1 MSGSKNTKKTPSS
14 QPGPIDRDKAGD
26 TASADESAIKAS
38 VLPSD
43 QSAALADQVD
53 TNTSETVHPK
63 ESMNAEKPNDI
74 KAPSSGSGQSVPQQA
89 QRSQIFGL
97 FGFMFAGL
105 LVALASFGGAQYSS
119 GNWPFERIATDFEA
133 RLATQSD
140 EISALNAL
148 IASYDDTTA
157 LQDLQDL
164 QAQIDG
170 MRTIVTDLA
179 ALQVEIEQ
187 LFGIQNETIDR
198 VAALEE
204 KLTSQSG
211 INPAANAE
219 ITRYATALKL
229 VQTQISEQNNAIAEQ
244 RAGIAELSAAVE
256 LTQQETKSA
265 THQSLTD
272 GTISQVIGAL
282 ESGAPFAF
290 AIAGLQDFDNLL
302 TPALVA
308 AAPYGVPTADALARA
323 FPEQSRTALIAARTT
338 STSQA
343 SGSNRVGDFLRS
355 QLGMRSITPRAG
367 NDPDA
372 VLSRAEAAIQA
383 GQVSNALSA
392 LTALPDSARTSMAGW
407 IEQAELRQAAQL
419 AVAAL
424 SQQLQKD

>member
-1 MSGSKNTKKTPSS
+1 MSGSKNTKKTPNS
-14 QPGPIDRDKAGD
+14 QPGPIDRDKAVD

-63 ESMNAEKPNDI
+63 ESKNAEKPDDI
-74 KAPSSGSGQSVPQQA
+74 KAPSSGSGQPVPQQA
-89 QRSQIFGL
+89 QRSQVFGL

-140 EISALNAL
+140 EISALNTL

-157 LQDLQDL
+157 LQDL

-187 LFGIQNETIDR
+187 LFGVQNETIDR

-211 INPAANAE
+211 STPAANAE
-219 ITRYATALKL
+219 ITRYAAALKL

-290 AIAGLQDFDNLL
+290 AIAGLQDFENLL

-338 STSQA
+338 STSQT
-343 SGSNRVGDFLRS
+343 SSSNRVGDFLRS

-424 SQQLQKD
+424 SQHLQKD

>member
-74 KAPSSGSGQSVPQQA
+74 KAPSSGSGQPVPQQA

-157 LQDLQDL
+157 LQDL

>member
-1 MSGSKNTKKTPSS
+1 MSGSKNTKKTPNS
-14 QPGPIDRDKAGD
+14 QPGPIDRDKAVD

-63 ESMNAEKPNDI
+63 ESKNAEKPDDI
-74 KAPSSGSGQSVPQQA
+74 KAPSSGSGQPVPQQA
-89 QRSQIFGL
+89 QRSQFFGL

-140 EISALNAL
+140 EISALNTL

-157 LQDLQDL
+157 LQDL

-187 LFGIQNETIDR
+187 LFGVQNETIDR

-211 INPAANAE
+211 STPAANAE
-219 ITRYATALKL
+219 ITRYAAALKL

-290 AIAGLQDFDNLL
+290 AIAGLQDFENLL

-338 STSQA
+338 STSQT
-343 SGSNRVGDFLRS
+343 SSSNRVGDFLRS

-424 SQQLQKD
+424 SQHLQKD

>member
-1 MSGSKNTKKTPSS
+1 MSGSKNTKKTPNS
-14 QPGPIDRDKAGD
+14 QPGPIDRDKAVD

-63 ESMNAEKPNDI
+63 ESKNAEKPDDI
-74 KAPSSGSGQSVPQQA
+74 KAPSSGSGQPVPQQA

-140 EISALNAL
+140 EISALNTL

-157 LQDLQDL
+157 LQDL

-187 LFGIQNETIDR
+187 LFGVQNETIDR

>member
-157 LQDLQDL
+157 LQDLQ
-164 QAQIDG
+164 AQIDG

-198 VAALEE
+198 VAALEG

>member
-1 MSGSKNTKKTPSS
+1 MSGSKNTKKTPNS
-14 QPGPIDRDKAGD
+14 QPGPIDRDKAVD

-63 ESMNAEKPNDI
+63 ESKNAEKPDDI
-74 KAPSSGSGQSVPQQA
+74 KAPSSGSGQPVPQQA
-89 QRSQIFGL
+89 QRSQFFGL

-140 EISALNAL
+140 EISALNTL

-157 LQDLQDL
+157 LQDL

-187 LFGIQNETIDR
+187 LFGVQNETIDR

-290 AIAGLQDFDNLL
+290 AIAGLQDFETLL

-338 STSQA
+338 STSQT
-343 SGSNRVGDFLRS
+343 SSSNRVGDFLRS

>member
-1 MSGSKNTKKTPSS
+1 VSGSKNTKKTPNS
-14 QPGPIDRDKAGD
+14 QPGPIDRDKAVD

-53 TNTSETVHPK
+53 TDTSETVHPK
-63 ESMNAEKPNDI
+63 ESKNAEKPDDI
-74 KAPSSGSGQSVPQQA
+74 KAPSSGSGQPVPQQA
-89 QRSQIFGL
+89 QRSQVFGL

-140 EISALNAL
+140 EISALNTL

-157 LQDLQDL
+157 LQDL

-211 INPAANAE
+211 STPAANAE
-219 ITRYATALKL
+219 ITRYAAALKL

-290 AIAGLQDFDNLL
+290 AIAGLQDFETLL

-338 STSQA
+338 STSQT
-343 SGSNRVGDFLRS
+343 SSSNRVGDFLRS

-424 SQQLQKD
+424 SQHLQKD

>member
-1 MSGSKNTKKTPSS
+1 MSGSKNTKKTPNS
-14 QPGPIDRDKAGD
+14 QPGPIDRDKAVD

-53 TNTSETVHPK
+53 TDTSETVHPK
-63 ESMNAEKPNDI
+63 ESKNAEKPDDI
-74 KAPSSGSGQSVPQQA
+74 KAPSSGSGQPVPQQA
-89 QRSQIFGL
+89 QRSQFFGL

-140 EISALNAL
+140 EISALNTL

-157 LQDLQDL
+157 LQDL

-187 LFGIQNETIDR
+187 LFGVQNETIDR

-290 AIAGLQDFDNLL
+290 AIAGLQDFETLL

-343 SGSNRVGDFLRS
+343 SSSNRVGDFLRS

-424 SQQLQKD
+424 SQHLQKD

>member
-1 MSGSKNTKKTPSS
+1 MSGSKNTKKTPNS
-14 QPGPIDRDKAGD
+14 QPGPIDRDKAVD

-140 EISALNAL
+140 EISALNTL

-157 LQDLQDL
+157 LQDL

-187 LFGIQNETIDR
+187 LFGVQNETIDR

-290 AIAGLQDFDNLL
+290 AIAGLQDFETLL

>member
-1 MSGSKNTKKTPSS
+1 MSGSKNTKKTPNS
-14 QPGPIDRDKAGD
+14 QPGPIDRDKAVD

-63 ESMNAEKPNDI
+63 ESKNAEKPDDI
-74 KAPSSGSGQSVPQQA
+74 KAPSSGSGQPVPQQA
-89 QRSQIFGL
+89 QRSQFFGL

-157 LQDLQDL
+157 LQDL

>member
-157 LQDLQDL
+157 LQDLQ
-164 QAQIDG
+164 AQIDG

-256 LTQQETKSA
+256 LTQQETKSG

>member
-14 QPGPIDRDKAGD
+14 QPGLIDRDKAGD

-74 KAPSSGSGQSVPQQA
+74 KAPSSGSGQPVPQQA
-89 QRSQIFGL
+89 QRSQVFGL

-157 LQDLQDL
+157 LQDL

-244 RAGIAELSAAVE
+244 RAGIAELSATVE

>member
-157 LQDLQDL
+157 LQDLQ
-164 QAQIDG
+164 AQIDG

-187 LFGIQNETIDR
+187 LFGVQNETIDR

-219 ITRYATALKL
+219 STRYATALKL

>member
-1 MSGSKNTKKTPSS
+1 MSGSKNTKKTPNS
-14 QPGPIDRDKAGD
+14 QPGPIDRDKAVD

-53 TNTSETVHPK
+53 TDTSETVHPK
-63 ESMNAEKPNDI
+63 ESKNAEKPDDI
-74 KAPSSGSGQSVPQQA
+74 KAPSSGSGQPVPQQA
-89 QRSQIFGL
+89 QRSQVFGL

-140 EISALNAL
+140 EISALNTL

-157 LQDLQDL
+157 LQDL

-187 LFGIQNETIDR
+187 LFGVQNETIDR

-338 STSQA
+338 STSQT
-343 SGSNRVGDFLRS
+343 SSSNRVGDFLRS

>member
-1 MSGSKNTKKTPSS
+1 VSGSKNTKKTPSS

-157 LQDLQDL
+157 LQDLQ
-164 QAQIDG
+164 AQIDG

-256 LTQQETKSA
+256 LTQQEIKSA

-272 GTISQVIGAL
+272 GTISQLIGAL

>member
-74 KAPSSGSGQSVPQQA
+74 KAPSSGSGQPVPQQA

-157 LQDLQDL
+157 LQDLQ
-164 QAQIDG
+164 AQIDG

-198 VAALEE
+198 VAALEG

>member
-1 MSGSKNTKKTPSS
+1 VSGSKNTKKTPSS

-157 LQDLQDL
+157 LQDL

>member
-1 MSGSKNTKKTPSS
+1 MSGSKNTKKTPNS
-14 QPGPIDRDKAGD
+14 QPGPIDRDKAVD

-53 TNTSETVHPK
+53 TDTSETVHPK
-63 ESMNAEKPNDI
+63 ESKNAEKPDDI
-74 KAPSSGSGQSVPQQA
+74 KAPSSGSGQPVPQQA
-89 QRSQIFGL
+89 QRSQVFGL

-140 EISALNAL
+140 EISALNTL

-157 LQDLQDL
+157 LQDL

-187 LFGIQNETIDR
+187 LFGVQNETIDR

-290 AIAGLQDFDNLL
+290 AIAGLQDFETLL

-343 SGSNRVGDFLRS
+343 SSSNRVGDFLRS

-424 SQQLQKD
+424 SQHLQKD

>member
-74 KAPSSGSGQSVPQQA
+74 KAPSSGSGQPVPQQA

-140 EISALNAL
+140 EISALNTL

-157 LQDLQDL
+157 LQDL

-187 LFGIQNETIDR
+187 LFGVQNETIDR

-282 ESGAPFAF
+282 ESGAPFAL
-290 AIAGLQDFDNLL
+290 AIAGLQDFETLL

-343 SGSNRVGDFLRS
+343 SSSNRVGDFLRS

>member
-1 MSGSKNTKKTPSS
+1 MSGSKNTKKTPNS
-14 QPGPIDRDKAGD
+14 QPGPIDRDKAVD

-74 KAPSSGSGQSVPQQA
+74 KAPSSGSGQPVPQQA

-157 LQDLQDL
+157 LQDLQ
-164 QAQIDG
+164 AQIDG

-179 ALQVEIEQ
+179 ALQVEIEK
-187 LFGIQNETIDR
+187 LFGVQNETIDR

>member
-1 MSGSKNTKKTPSS
+1 MSGSKNTKKTPNS
-14 QPGPIDRDKAGD
+14 QPGPIDRDKAVD

-53 TNTSETVHPK
+53 TDTSETVHPK
-63 ESMNAEKPNDI
+63 ESKNAEKPDDI
-74 KAPSSGSGQSVPQQA
+74 KAPSSGSGQPVPQQA
-89 QRSQIFGL
+89 QRSQVFGL

-140 EISALNAL
+140 EISALNTL

-157 LQDLQDL
+157 LQDL

-187 LFGIQNETIDR
+187 LFGVQNETIDR

-211 INPAANAE
+211 ITPATNAE

-290 AIAGLQDFDNLL
+290 AIAGLQDFENLL

-343 SGSNRVGDFLRS
+343 SSSNRVGDFLRS

-424 SQQLQKD
+424 SQHLQKD

>member
-1 MSGSKNTKKTPSS
+1 MSGSKNTKKTPNS
-14 QPGPIDRDKAGD
+14 QPGPIDRDKAVD

-63 ESMNAEKPNDI
+63 ESKNAEKPDDI
-74 KAPSSGSGQSVPQQA
+74 KAPSSGSGQPVPQQA
-89 QRSQIFGL
+89 QRSQFFGL

-157 LQDLQDL
+157 LQDLQ
-164 QAQIDG
+164 AQIDG

-179 ALQVEIEQ
+179 ALQVEIEK
-187 LFGIQNETIDR
+187 LFGVQNETIDR

>member
-1 MSGSKNTKKTPSS
+1 MSGSKNTKKTPNS

-53 TNTSETVHPK
+53 TDTSETVHPK
-63 ESMNAEKPNDI
+63 ESKNAEKPDDI
-74 KAPSSGSGQSVPQQA
+74 KAPSSGSGQPVPQQA

-140 EISALNAL
+140 EISALNTL

-157 LQDLQDL
+157 LQDL

-290 AIAGLQDFDNLL
+290 AIAGLQDFETLL

>member
-1 MSGSKNTKKTPSS
+1 MSGSKNTKKTPNS
-14 QPGPIDRDKAGD
+14 QPGPIDRDKAVD

-74 KAPSSGSGQSVPQQA
+74 KAPSSGSGQPVPQQA
-89 QRSQIFGL
+89 QRSQIYGL

-140 EISALNAL
+140 EISALNTL

-157 LQDLQDL
+157 LQDLQ
-164 QAQIDG
+164 AQIDG
-170 MRTIVTDLA
+170 MRTVVTDLA

-187 LFGIQNETIDR
+187 LFGVQNETIDR

-290 AIAGLQDFDNLL
+290 AIAGLQDFENLL

-424 SQQLQKD
+424 SQHLQKD

>member
-26 TASADESAIKAS
+26 TASADGSAIKAS

-74 KAPSSGSGQSVPQQA
+74 KAPSSGSGQPVPQQA

-119 GNWPFERIATDFEA
+119 GNWPFERTATDFEA

-148 IASYDDTTA
+148 IANYADTTA
-157 LQDLQDL
+157 LQDLQV
-164 QAQIDG
+164 QIDG

-187 LFGIQNETIDR
+187 LFGVQDETIDR

>member
-1 MSGSKNTKKTPSS
+1 MSGSKNTKKTPNS
-14 QPGPIDRDKAGD
+14 QPGPIDRDKAVD

-74 KAPSSGSGQSVPQQA
+74 KAPSSGSGQPVPQQA

-140 EISALNAL
+140 EISALNTL

-157 LQDLQDL
+157 LQDL

-187 LFGIQNETIDR
+187 LFGVQNETIDR

>member
-1 MSGSKNTKKTPSS
+1 VSGSKNTKKTPSS

-74 KAPSSGSGQSVPQQA
+74 KAPSSGSGQPVPQQA

-133 RLATQSD
+133 RLATQSG
-140 EISALNAL
+140 EISALNTL

-157 LQDLQDL
+157 LQDL

-198 VAALEE
+198 VAALEG

>member
-157 LQDLQDL
+157 LQDLQ
-164 QAQIDG
+164 AQIDG

-187 LFGIQNETIDR
+187 LFGVQNETIDR

-343 SGSNRVGDFLRS
+343 SSSNRVSDFLRS

>member
-1 MSGSKNTKKTPSS
+1 MSGSKNTKKTPNS
-14 QPGPIDRDKAGD
+14 QPGPIDRDKAVD

-53 TNTSETVHPK
+53 TDTSETVHPK
-63 ESMNAEKPNDI
+63 ESKNAEKPDDI
-74 KAPSSGSGQSVPQQA
+74 KAPSSGSGQPVPQQA
-89 QRSQIFGL
+89 QRSQVFGL

-140 EISALNAL
+140 EISALNTL

-157 LQDLQDL
+157 LQDL

-187 LFGIQNETIDR
+187 LFGVQNETIDR

-211 INPAANAE
+211 STPAANAE

-229 VQTQISEQNNAIAEQ
+229 VQTQISEQNNAISEQ

-290 AIAGLQDFDNLL
+290 AIAGLQDFETLL

-343 SGSNRVGDFLRS
+343 SSSNRVGDFLRS

-424 SQQLQKD
+424 SQHLQKD

>member
-1 MSGSKNTKKTPSS
+1 MSGSKNTKKTPNS
-14 QPGPIDRDKAGD
+14 QPGPIDRDKAVD

-63 ESMNAEKPNDI
+63 ESKNAEKPDDI
-74 KAPSSGSGQSVPQQA
+74 KAPSSGSGQPVPRQA
-89 QRSQIFGL
+89 QRSQVFGL

-140 EISALNAL
+140 EISALNTL

-157 LQDLQDL
+157 LQDL

-187 LFGIQNETIDR
+187 LFGVQNETIDR

-211 INPAANAE
+211 STPAANAE

-229 VQTQISEQNNAIAEQ
+229 VQTQISEQNNAISEQ

-290 AIAGLQDFDNLL
+290 AIAGLQDFETLL

-338 STSQA
+338 STSQT
-343 SGSNRVGDFLRS
+343 SSSNRVGDFLRS

-424 SQQLQKD
+424 SQHLQKD

>member
-74 KAPSSGSGQSVPQQA
+74 KAPSSGSGQPVPQQA

-157 LQDLQDL
+157 LQDL

-424 SQQLQKD
+424 SQHLQKD

>member
-1 MSGSKNTKKTPSS
+1 M
-14 QPGPIDRDKAGD
+14 
-26 TASADESAIKAS
+26 
-38 VLPSD
+38 
-43 QSAALADQVD
+43 
-53 TNTSETVHPK
+53 
-63 ESMNAEKPNDI
+63 
-74 KAPSSGSGQSVPQQA
+74 PQQA
-89 QRSQIFGL
+89 QRSQVFGL

-140 EISALNAL
+140 EISALNTL

-157 LQDLQDL
+157 LQDL

-187 LFGIQNETIDR
+187 LFGVQNETIDR

-211 INPAANAE
+211 ITPAANAE

-290 AIAGLQDFDNLL
+290 AIAGLQDFETLL

-343 SGSNRVGDFLRS
+343 SSSNRVGDFLRS

-424 SQQLQKD
+424 SQHLQKD

>member
-157 LQDLQDL
+157 LQDLQ
-164 QAQIDG
+164 AQIDG

-187 LFGIQNETIDR
+187 LFGVQDETIDR

-256 LTQQETKSA
+256 LTHQETKSA

>member
-1 MSGSKNTKKTPSS
+1 MSGSKNTKKTPNS
-14 QPGPIDRDKAGD
+14 QPGPIDRDKAVD

-63 ESMNAEKPNDI
+63 ESKNAEKPDDI
-74 KAPSSGSGQSVPQQA
+74 KAPSSGSGQPVPQQA
-89 QRSQIFGL
+89 QRSQFFGL

-140 EISALNAL
+140 EISALNTL

-157 LQDLQDL
+157 LQDL

-187 LFGIQNETIDR
+187 LFGVQNETIDR

-211 INPAANAE
+211 ITPAANAE
-219 ITRYATALKL
+219 ITRYATALEL

-290 AIAGLQDFDNLL
+290 AIAGLQDFETLL

-343 SGSNRVGDFLRS
+343 SSSNRVGDFLRS

>member
-1 MSGSKNTKKTPSS
+1 MSGSKNTKKTPNS

-53 TNTSETVHPK
+53 TDTSETVHPK
-63 ESMNAEKPNDI
+63 ESKNAEKPDDI
-74 KAPSSGSGQSVPQQA
+74 KAPSSGSGQPVPQQA
-89 QRSQIFGL
+89 QRSQFFGL

-157 LQDLQDL
+157 LQDL

-229 VQTQISEQNNAIAEQ
+229 VQTQISEQNNAISEQ

-290 AIAGLQDFDNLL
+290 AIAGLQDFETLL

-424 SQQLQKD
+424 SQHLQKD

>member
-1 MSGSKNTKKTPSS
+1 MSGSKNTKKTPNS
-14 QPGPIDRDKAGD
+14 QPGPIDRDKAVD

-53 TNTSETVHPK
+53 TDTSETVHPK
-63 ESMNAEKPNDI
+63 ESKNAEKPDDI
-74 KAPSSGSGQSVPQQA
+74 KAPSSGSGQPVPQQA
-89 QRSQIFGL
+89 QRSQVFGL

-133 RLATQSD
+133 RLVTQSD
-140 EISALNAL
+140 EISALNTL

-157 LQDLQDL
+157 LQDL

-187 LFGIQNETIDR
+187 LFGVQNETIDR

-211 INPAANAE
+211 STPAANAE
-219 ITRYATALKL
+219 ITRYAAALKL
-229 VQTQISEQNNAIAEQ
+229 VQTQISEQNNAISEQ

-290 AIAGLQDFDNLL
+290 AIAGLQDFETLL

-338 STSQA
+338 SKSQA

-424 SQQLQKD
+424 SQHLQKD